1 MNERQNRRSLDW
13 IALGL
18 DERIAEARRVV
29 ESYLGGNS
37 DTTKLQECQRLL
49 SGIHADMERVG
60 LPIACLLCE
69 QLGLLVGLIIESKYA
84 SQEDAFQALLGGLV
98 QLPNYLAR
106 VRSSQREQFSDVL
119 AVVNDIR
126 AAGNQPLILDDDK
139 FNFTQT
145 LDKREYFAND
155 SQLADLLGKCQ
166 QALTSLN
173 AQPDNYR
180 PFIAELKQAVDNLTA
195 AFSTTENENLA
206 VVVDGNLIDAIQML
220 VSATAYSDG
229 RISLSSK
236 YVLVNSLQLLQ
247 QGLNNSS
254 QGLAQPSSAVLVR
267 ELIFCIAICDS
278 NLAALEAYKQK
289 YGLLTALA
297 VEHASQVLRL
307 GTPDADTMDVVF
319 EGLSRDLAL
328 LKRALEQNVESADG
342 ASFEEMAAMASTIR
356 YTMQLAQYDSWA
368 AQMSNVVTQLSAM
381 QGLGQGSASVD
392 INAIPAIAE
401 TLHKVEFAL
410 QQTHIGGSL
419 SESAISALHEAKRTV
434 AVIRENLTARKN
446 SEKHFYEDNDFLDFE
461 PLGELSLQLREVAG
475 AMQMM
480 SVEVLVDALACVDI
494 YLQQQL
500 IVGKNEDAV
509 ELAINALGAIE
520 SYIEAA
526 KYSQQDRVEQRLM
539 DAINELGVSS
549 MAATIGSNRSS
560 DTRIDDSAALATIG
574 VVDNVNSD
582 GSGNVVPIVTM
593 ALPQD
598 ENSAAVA
605 QQPLEGEFDEEIV
618 EIFLEEAAEVFDAL
632 RADLS
637 IWAKQPQNDDRMTD
651 IRRGFHTLKGS
662 GRMAGAEQVGEVAW
676 SIESLI
682 NRMSDGS
689 IPIDQQRVLL
699 ITEAADY
706 IPHVVSDFSRRLMS
720 HAAPMQSLISRAEL
734 LSNDAGAT
742 VEIGV
747 SLTLLAAA
755 EVAEQASMGDT
766 VDVSTVETSAI
777 EMTDAG
783 ADELEL
789 VAEQLIPAELDIEPP
804 VLEQYLADETII
816 ETIDTEELADSLD
829 VEDLAAD
836 SVAES
841 ADLDA
846 LNQEMETEF
855 IEPEAAVD
863 AVDFDT
869 VDFDTTVSDT
879 TPIDT
884 DVIDELPA
892 MIEDAG
898 AVDESVEELTQV
910 DENVSVNDDNENH
923 EEEIFS
929 DSAEDDHYL
938 HAIFI
943 SELEVQLS
951 VINGYLESHSSDKSS
966 YPSEAVERAF
976 HTIVG
981 GARIAGNQIIA
992 DMFAPAEILVS
1003 LVRKRCTINAEEHEL
1018 FNNIYQ
1024 WTNTQINSGVLGHAS
1039 IADEQIANGFIDALN
1054 NAVAN
1059 DLDADSNEQGL
1070 LVENDLIFNANAFLQ
1085 EWRTAGQPPV
1095 EYESMLSVLQQ
1106 LQQAAGDGQRELI
1119 EQLCGAL
1126 VRLYGCFAGTGLH
1139 YQAYFVL
1146 LQAHSELE
1154 DMLDRVAAGQYV
1166 ESSTALAL
1174 LNDAIANEEA
1184 QQAQAQRNGAAPVDN
1199 SAAAN
1204 AEGIDQEIVSI
1215 FLDESE
1221 DLIEDVEAGVQHW
1234 LNDRSD
1240 LSFLE
1245 SLLRPL
1251 HTIKGGAR
1259 MAGLE
1264 SIGNISHEFETLL
1277 LAASNGDTKTDSRFF
1292 KKASQFVADLIAAV
1306 SDVRGKLASNE
1317 ELGEQPSTSETA
1329 KDEDKRKSEVVRV
1342 SSGLLEQLVNLAGET
1357 SISRAL
1363 VEEQVS
1369 EFSQSIDEIDSTI
1382 ERLKEQL
1389 RRLEIE
1395 MEAQIEF
1402 RKEQVESEGQEEFDP
1417 LEMDRYSQVQQ
1428 LSKSLI
1434 ESASDLNDLKS
1445 TLTEKTRDME
1455 TLLLQQSRIN
1465 TSLQE
1470 GLMRTRTV
1478 PLSRYIIP
1486 RLRRIVRQ
1494 VSGELDKPVTF
1505 DVNNAGGELDRSMI
1519 ERMVAPLEHVLRNAI
1534 DHGIEEGS
1542 ERIDKGKPEQGA
1554 IRLNIRREGG
1564 DVVLELSDDGRGID
1578 VDAVRE
1584 KALARGLM
1592 SESDTLSDSEVMRFI
1607 FAAGF
1612 STAKQLTQLSGRG
1625 VGMDVVQSEIADLGG
1640 SVDMVSRAG
1649 SGTTF
1654 TFRLPFTVSMNRA
1667 LLVVAGG
1674 ETLAVPLDSIEGI
1687 VRVSPFE
1694 LEEYYGENAADF
1706 FYAGQQYDFN
1716 YLGNLINSSTYQ
1728 ANPDM
1733 LAALPVLLVR
1743 GGDKFVA
1750 LQVDRLLGSREI
1762 VVKGLGAQFA
1772 NLDGIAGATVLG
1784 DGSVVMIADLVALV
1798 RSEQN
1803 MQDANNVISMSKS
1816 RDRLL
1821 AMVVD
1826 DSVTVRKVTT
1836 RLLERRGMDVVTAKD
1851 GLDAMHQLDDV
1862 KPDFILLD
1870 IEMPRMDGFEVVA
1883 RIRNDAK
1890 LAGIPIIMITSRTG
1904 DKHRERALGL
1914 GANSFLGKPY
1924 QEAVLFEAIS
1934 EVLPSAILEE
1944 RFGR

>member
-1 MNERQNRRSLDW
+1 MNDRQNRRSLDW

-49 SGIHADMERVG
+49 SGIHTDMDRVG

-155 SQLADLLGKCQ
+155 NQLADLLGKCQ
-166 QALTSLN
+166 KALTNLN

-180 PFIAELKQAVDNLTA
+180 PFITELKQAVDNLTA
-195 AFSTTENENLA
+195 AFSTTENENVA
-206 VVVDGNLIDAIQML
+206 VVVDGNLIDAMQML
-220 VSATAYSDG
+220 VSATAFSDG

-236 YVLVNSLQLLQ
+236 FVLANSLQLLQ
-247 QGLNNSS
+247 QSLNNSS

-278 NLAALEAYKQK
+278 DLAALEAYKQK

-328 LKRALEQNVESADG
+328 LKRALEQNVESSDG

-526 KYSQQDRVEQRLM
+526 KYSQQDRVEQWLM
-539 DAINELGVSS
+539 AAINELGVSS

-560 DTRIDDSAALATIG
+560 DTKVDDSAALAAIG
-574 VVDNVNSD
+574 VVDSVNSD
-582 GSGNVVPIVTM
+582 VSGNVVPIVTM

-598 ENSAAVA
+598 ENPAAVV
-605 QQPLEGEFDEEIV
+605 QLPLEGEFDEEIV

-632 RADLS
+632 RADIS
-637 IWAKQPQNDDRMTD
+637 IWAEQPQNDDRMTD

-742 VEIGV
+742 VAIGL

-755 EVAEQASMGDT
+755 EVAEQELMGDT
-766 VDVSTVETSAI
+766 VDVNTAASPVEI
-777 EMTDAG
+777 MDAG
-783 ADELEL
+783 ADELE
-789 VAEQLIPAELDIEPP
+789 VVTEQLMPAELDIEPP
-804 VLEQYLADETII
+804 VLEEYLVDENII

-841 ADLDA
+841 SDLDA
-846 LNQEMETEF
+846 PNQEMKAEF
-855 IEPEAAVD
+855 IEPEAPVD
-863 AVDFDT
+863 EVAFDAT
-869 VDFDTTVSDT
+869 PSDIA
-879 TPIDT
+879 PIDT

-898 AVDESVEELTQV
+898 VVDESVEELTQV

-938 HAIFI
+938 QAIFI

-951 VINGYLESHSSDKSS
+951 VINGYLAGHRSDKSS

-1024 WTNTQINSGVLGHAS
+1024 WTNTQINRGVLGHAS

-1070 LVENDLIFNANAFLQ
+1070 LVENDLIFNAHAFLQ

-1126 VRLYGCFAGTGLH
+1126 VRFYGCFAGTGLH

-1174 LNDAIANEEA
+1174 LNDAIASEEA

-1264 SIGNISHEFETLL
+1264 SIGDISHEFETLL

-1317 ELGEQPSTSETA
+1317 ELGEQSSSSETA

-1534 DHGIEEGS
+1534 DHGIEVGS
-1542 ERIDKGKPEQGA
+1542 ERTDKGKPEQGA

-1592 SESDTLSDSEVMRFI
+1592 SESDTLSDGEVMRFI

-1612 STAKQLTQLSGRG
+1612 STAKELTQLSGRG

-1803 MQDANNVISMSKS
+1803 MQDANNVVSMSKS